1 MAARKGETAEMTQKL
16 SVTEKV
22 GYALGDMAANFIFQA
37 MIALQLDFYT
47 HTFGLSAGQAGTLFL
62 VVGLSVAFLNPI
74 MGMIADRTQSKW
86 GKFRPWI
93 LWTAIPFGI
102 IGVLTFTTPD
112 IGPAGK
118 LIYAWVTYVL
128 LRVIYVVNNVPYAS
142 LTAVMTEDPDERTSI
157 SSYRQIAANSAGFII
172 ASLAIPM
179 VRFFGGGNDA
189 LGYQLT
195 MGLLSVLSVIF
206 FFITF
211 FTTKERIQPDPAQK
225 SSLGQDMSD
234 LIANK
239 PWVILFLVTTFY
251 FIAVLIRGNVMLPYF
266 RYVANNVDLFAWFNG
281 FGLAALL
288 VGVACS
294 TAVSVRL
301 GKRELFIL
309 SMAFSGL
316 FTMVLYILPA
326 GNSMLVIGTE
336 VVRQFAFGL
345 SGPILWAMMGD
356 VADYGEWKTGR
367 RASGTVTAAV
377 VFALWVGIALG
388 GAIAGWLFAFYG
400 FSSEA
405 AVQTQAAQQGILM
418 TGSVYA
424 GLAFLIAAALL
435 LLYPLSREKNK
446 KIADELIERR
456 KAFTQKVS

>member
-1 MAARKGETAEMTQKL
+1 MTQKL
-16 SVTEKV
+16 PITEKV
-22 GYALGDMAANFIFQA
+22 GYALGDMAANFVFQA

-47 HTFGLSAGQAGTLFL
+47 HTFGLSAGEAGTLFL
-62 VVGLSVAFLNPI
+62 VVGLAVACLNPV
-74 MGMIADRTQSKW
+74 MGMIADRTVSKW

-93 LWTAIPFGI
+93 LWTALPFGI

-112 IGPAGK
+112 IGPTAK

-179 VRFFGGGNDA
+179 VKYFGGGNDA

-195 MGLLSVLSVIF
+195 MGLLSAVSVV
-206 FFITF
+206 FFIITF
-211 FTTKERIQPDPAQK
+211 LSTKERIQPNPEQK
-225 SSLGQDMSD
+225 SSLRQDMAD
-234 LIANK
+234 LFANK
-239 PWVILFLVTTFY
+239 PWAILFLVTTFY
-251 FIAVLIRGNVMLPYF
+251 FIAILIRGNVMLPYF
-266 RYVANNVDLFAWFNG
+266 RFVANNVDMFAWFNG

-288 VGVACS
+288 VGVALS

-309 SMAFSGL
+309 SMVLSGL
-316 FTMVLYILPA
+316 FSMVLYVLPA
-326 GNSMLVIGTE
+326 GNSTLIVGAE
-336 VVRQFAFGL
+336 VVRQFSFGL

-367 RASGTVTAAV
+367 RASGTVTSAV

-388 GAIAGWLFAFYG
+388 GAIAGWLFSYYG
-400 FSSEA
+400 FVSEA
-405 AVQTQAAQQGILM
+405 AVQTPGAQGGILL
-418 TGSVYA
+418 TGSIFA
-424 GLAFLIAAALL
+424 GLAFLVAAALL
-435 LLYPLSREKNK
+435 FLYPLSREKNK
-446 KIADELIERR
+446 EIAAELTERR
-456 KAFTQKVS
+456 KSFATKA